1 MIMDRQ
7 LIEFTA
13 NGQILER
20 VSGEC
25 HYSSNK
31 VRYIEAHFDLGT
43 NWSGFD
49 TVSAVWFTKNAT
61 IRTVV
66 DTDGY
71 TIVPSEVLTRKA
83 DVQVNLVGSII
94 ENDNL
99 TDRLTT
105 YPIKA
110 VIVDANA
117 KVTGDNSQPI
127 TPSEYEQ
134 FVATVKADADRAETA
149 KEDARGYAESA
160 SASAESAS
168 ASASGASASA
178 VSASLSAQIAEDAK
192 TIAQASAN
200 SASAS
205 AESAEEWADKAEQSA
220 GQSGYMFF
228 YIDDDG
234 YIVYERT
241 ANVDV
246 DFIIDEDGY
255 ICVEAVA

>member
-1 MIMDRQ
+1 MDRQ

-13 NGQILER
+13 NGQILKR

-49 TVSAVWFTKNAT
+49 TVSAVWFTKSTT

-66 DTDGY
+66 DTEGY

-83 DVQVNLVGSII
+83 DVRVNLVGSII

-105 YPIKA
+105 YPITA

-134 FVATVKADADRAETA
+134 FVATVKADADRAEDA
-149 KEDARGYAESA
+149 KDSARVYAGNALSSAQNALVSETNASTSETNAHTSEVNAKASEDNAKISENNA
-160 SASAESAS
+160 SASATE
-168 ASASGASASA
+168 
-178 VSASLSAQIAEDAK
+178 
-192 TIAQASAN
+192 
-200 SASAS
+200 
-205 AESAEEWADKAEQSA
+205 AEEWADKAEQSA

>member
-1 MIMDRQ
+1 MNKQVITFSANEQ
-7 LIEFTA
+7 SLIKTGGINNYA
-13 NGQILER
+13 SNI
-20 VSGEC
+20 VS
-25 HYSSNK
+25 Y
-31 VRYIEAHFDLGT
+31 VEAHFDLGA
-43 NWSGFD
+43 NWQGYDSIRAIWHTQYTDVATVLD
-49 TVSAVWFTKNAT
+49 TEG
-61 IRTVV
+61 IC
-66 DTDGY
+66 
-71 TIVPSEVLTRKA
+71 IVPAEVLNTKA
-83 DVQVNLVGSII
+83 RLTVNLVGSIS
-94 ENDNL
+94 ENDVL

-105 YPIKA
+105 YPIEA
-110 VIVDANA
+110 LIVDANA
-117 KVTGDNSQPI
+117 RITAGAPQPI

-134 FVATVKADADRAETA
+134 FVATVKADADRAEDA
-149 KEDARGYAESA
+149 KDSARGYAESA

-246 DFIIDEDGY
+246 DFTIDEDGY